1 MEVSVTNPN
10 TRVSNIGVVAKFE
23 KQVTLILR
31 EITQMGL
38 EDSDLANGVIQM
50 GVGESRCHIFA
61 LLDHACMSCI
71 FCF

>member
-38 EDSDLANGVIQM
+38 EDSVLANGGDGRETCNKWASVSQAATYLI
-50 GVGESRCHIFA
+50 C
-61 LLDHACMSCI
+61 
-71 FCF
+71 